1 MIETVTQKRGVLHMK
16 KRYIISLILVA
27 SMFVLAACG
36 GGKDTAS
43 DASDKQVLRVIEST
57 EIPLMDTSLATDGVS
72 FTAMN
77 QVFEGLYTLDSK
89 DQIIPAAAEAMP
101 QISKDQKTYTIKI
114 RDNAKW
120 SDGSDLTAD
129 DFIYAWRKVVNPKSG
144 AQYSFLYRDVVANA
158 SDIIDGKKDPKELG
172 VKALDDKTIEIQL
185 TQAVPYFNSLLTFG
199 PFYPQKEAYVSK
211 EGKDFAKDSDHL
223 LYNGP
228 FTMSDWSGTSKS
240 WSFIK
245 NDNYW
250 DKKNVKLDRIDVQ
263 VAKEPGSAVN
273 LYNTGKVDRAPL
285 TGDYASQYKDNKE
298 FVAEPDSYVYWLKFN
313 QKQSD
318 VANVELR
325 KAIAKAINK
334 EALADTVIANGA
346 VPINGEIPNGFAQ
359 NPKTGK
365 DFREDS
371 GDHLTYNVAEAK
383 EHFAKA
389 KQQLGKNEIT
399 LELVGDDQEF
409 AKKTLEFIQSELE
422 TNLDGLKINLKTV
435 PYKNRLALDKA
446 QDYTVQLSRWAPA
459 YKDPMTY
466 IASWQTDNN
475 YNNMSYSSPAYDKLT
490 TDISTTLATNPEARW
505 QAMLQTEKV
514 LLDDDAAIAPLY
526 QNATAVLE
534 KPYVK
539 GVVKHLFGAPYSF
552 RWAYLEK

>member
-1 MIETVTQKRGVLHMK
+1 MK
-16 KRYIISLILVA
+16 KGVIISTILVA
-27 SMFVLAACG
+27 STLILAACG

-43 DASDKQVLRVIEST
+43 DASNKQVLRVIETT

-77 QVFEGLYTLDSK
+77 QVFEGLYTLDQK

-101 QISKDQKTYTIKI
+101 EISEDQKTYTIKI

-120 SDGSDLTAD
+120 SDGSELKAA

-144 AQYSFLYRDVVANA
+144 AQYSFLYRDVVENA

-172 VKALDDKTIEIQL
+172 VKALDDKTIEIKL

-199 PFYPQKEAYVSK
+199 PFYPQKEAYVTK
-211 EGKDFAKDSDHL
+211 EGKDFAKDSEHM

-228 FTMSDWSGTSKS
+228 FTMTDWSGTSKT
-240 WSFIK
+240 WSFLK

-346 VPINGEIPNGFAQ
+346 TAINGEIPNGFAQ
-359 NPKTGK
+359 NPQTEK

-422 TNLDGLKINLKTV
+422 SHLEGLKINLKTV

-475 YNNMSYSSPAYDKLT
+475 YNNMSYSSPEYDKLT
-490 TDISTTLATNPEARW
+490 TEITTTLATNPEKRW
-505 QAMLQTEKV
+505 QAMLDTEKV
-514 LLDDDAAIAPLY
+514 LLDKDAAIAPLY

-552 RWAYLEK
+552 RWAYIQK

>member
-1 MIETVTQKRGVLHMK
+1 MK
-16 KRYIISLILVA
+16 KRYKLGTILLASALIL
-27 SMFVLAACG
+27 SACGG

-43 DASDKQVLRVIEST
+43 EANDKQVLRVIEST
-57 EIPLMDTSLATDGVS
+57 EIPLMDTTLATDGVS

-77 QVFEGLYTLDSK
+77 QVFEGLYTLDK
-89 DQIIPAAAEAMP
+89 NDQIIPAAATAMP
-101 QISKDQKTYTIKI
+101 KISEDQKTYTIQI

-120 SDGSDLTAD
+120 SDGSELTAN
-129 DFIYAWRKVVNPKSG
+129 DFIYAWRKVVDPTSG
-144 AQYSFLYRDVVANA
+144 AQYSFLYRDIVQNA
-158 SDIIDGKKDPKELG
+158 SEILDGKKDPTELA
-172 VKALDDKTIEIQL
+172 VKALDDKTLQINL

-199 PFYPQKEAYVSK
+199 PFYPQKESYVKK
-211 EGKDFAKDSDHL
+211 EGKDFAKDSDHMI
-223 LYNGP
+223 YNGP
-228 FTMSDWSGTSKS
+228 FTMKDWSGTSKS
-240 WSFIK
+240 WKFEK
-245 NDNYW
+245 NDDYW
-250 DKKNVKLDRIDVQ
+250 DKDNVKLDRIDVQ
-263 VAKEPGSAVN
+263 VAKEPGAAVN

-313 QKQSD
+313 QKRDGKATD
-318 VANVELR
+318 VANLYLR
-325 KAIAKAINK
+325 KAIAQAINK

-346 VPINGEIPNGFAQ
+346 TPINGEIPRGFAQ
-359 NPKTGK
+359 NPDTGK

-371 GDHLTYNVAEAK
+371 GDHLTYDVKAAK
-383 EHFAKA
+383 ANFAKA
-389 KQQLGKNEIT
+389 QQQLGKNDIT
-399 LELVGDDQEF
+399 LEIVGDDQEF
-409 AKKTLEFIQSELE
+409 AKKTLEFIQSELQ
-422 TNLDGLKINLKTV
+422 TNLKGLTITLKTV
-435 PYKNRLALDKA
+435 PYKNRLALDQA

-466 IASWQTDNN
+466 IASWETGNN
-475 YNNMSYSSPAYDKLT
+475 YNNMGYSNPAYDKLT
-490 TDISTTLATNPEARW
+490 KDITTTLATNPEARW

-552 RWAYLEK
+552 RWAYINK

>member
-1 MIETVTQKRGVLHMK
+1 MK
-16 KRYIISLILVA
+16 KNYIIGLILIT
-27 SMFVLAACG
+27 SMLVLAACG
-36 GGKDTAS
+36 GGKDKAS
-43 DASDKQVLRVIEST
+43 DASDKQVLHVIEST

-77 QVFEGLYTLDSK
+77 QVFEGLYTLDK
-89 DQIIPAAAEAMP
+89 NDQIIPAAAKAMP
-101 QISKDQKTYTIKI
+101 EISKDQKTYTIKI
-114 RDNAKW
+114 RDTAKW

-199 PFYPQKEAYVSK
+199 PFYPQKEAYVTK
-211 EGKDFAKDSDHL
+211 EGKDFAKDSNHL

-228 FTMSDWSGTSKS
+228 FTMADWSGTSKS

-250 DKKNVKLDRIDVQ
+250 DKKNVKLDRIDVE

-346 VPINGEIPNGFAQ
+346 TAINGEIPNGFAQ

-383 EHFAKA
+383 AHFAKA
-389 KQQLGKNEIT
+389 KQQLGKNEII

-422 TNLDGLKINLKTV
+422 TNLSGLKINLKTV
-435 PYKNRLALDKA
+435 PYKNRLALDKE

-490 TDISTTLATNPEARW
+490 TDISTTLATDPEARW

-514 LLDDDAAIAPLY
+514 LLDEDAAIAPLY

-552 RWAYLEK
+552 RWAYIQK

>member
-1 MIETVTQKRGVLHMK
+1 MK
-16 KRYIISLILVA
+16 KNYIIGLILIA
-27 SMFVLAACG
+27 SMLVLAACG

-77 QVFEGLYTLDSK
+77 QVFEGLYTLDK
-89 DQIIPAAAEAMP
+89 NDQIIPAAAEAMP
-101 QISKDQKTYTIKI
+101 EISKDQKTYTIKI
-114 RDNAKW
+114 RDTAKW

-199 PFYPQKEAYVSK
+199 PFYPQKEAYVTK

-228 FTMSDWSGTSKS
+228 FTMADWSGTSKS

-250 DKKNVKLDRIDVQ
+250 DKKNVKLDRIDVE

-313 QKQSD
+313 QKQPD

-346 VPINGEIPNGFAQ
+346 TAINGEIPNGFAQ

-371 GDHLTYNVAEAK
+371 GDHLAYNVAEAK
-383 EHFAKA
+383 AHFAKA

-422 TNLDGLKINLKTV
+422 TNLPGLKINLKTV
-435 PYKNRLALDKA
+435 PYKNRLALDKE

-475 YNNMSYSSPAYDKLT
+475 YNNMSYSSPTYDKLT
-490 TDISTTLATNPEARW
+490 TDISTTLATDPEARW

-552 RWAYLEK
+552 RWAYIQK

>member
-1 MIETVTQKRGVLHMK
+1 MKR
-16 KRYIISLILVA
+16 RYIISLILVA

-43 DASDKQVLRVIEST
+43 DASGKQVLRVIEST

-77 QVFEGLYTLDSK
+77 QVFEGLYTLDK
-89 DQIIPAAAEAMP
+89 NDQIIPAAAEAMP

-158 SDIIDGKKDPKELG
+158 SDIIDGKKDAKELG

-199 PFYPQKEAYVSK
+199 PFYPQKEAYVTK
-211 EGKDFAKDSDHL
+211 EGKDFAKDSNHL

-313 QKQSD
+313 QKQPD

-346 VPINGEIPNGFAQ
+346 TPIDGEIPNGFAQ
-359 NPKTGK
+359 NPETGK

-371 GDHLTYNVAEAK
+371 GNHLTYNVAEAK

-389 KQQLGKNEIT
+389 KQQLGKSEIT

-409 AKKTLEFIQSELE
+409 AKKTLEFIQSELQ

-552 RWAYLEK
+552 KWAYLEK

>member
-1 MIETVTQKRGVLHMK
+1 MK
-16 KRYIISLILVA
+16 KNYIIGLILIT
-27 SMFVLAACG
+27 SMLVLAACG

-43 DASDKQVLRVIEST
+43 DTSDKQVLRVIEST

-77 QVFEGLYTLDSK
+77 QVFEGLYTLDK
-89 DQIIPAAAEAMP
+89 NDQIIPAAAEAMP
-101 QISKDQKTYTIKI
+101 QISNDQKTYTIKI
-114 RDNAKW
+114 RDTAKW

-199 PFYPQKEAYVSK
+199 PFYPQKEAYVTK
-211 EGKDFAKDSDHL
+211 EGKDFAKDSNHL

-228 FTMSDWSGTSKS
+228 FTMADWSGTSKS

-250 DKKNVKLDRIDVQ
+250 DKKNVKLDRIDVE

-313 QKQSD
+313 QKQPD

-346 VPINGEIPNGFAQ
+346 TAINGEIPNGFAQ

-383 EHFAKA
+383 AHFAKA

-422 TNLDGLKINLKTV
+422 TNLSGLKINLKTV
-435 PYKNRLALDKA
+435 PYKNRLALDKE

-466 IASWQTDNN
+466 IASWQTNNN

-490 TDISTTLATNPEARW
+490 TDISTTLATDPEARW

-552 RWAYLEK
+552 RWAYIQK